1 MNDDKPVWKKLL
13 IGPNKYNVGLIFLFA
28 NMMGFISKM
37 REHNVKDYEA
47 GMILISLFILAR
59 LFV

>member
-1 MNDDKPVWKKLL
+1 MNNEKPVWKKLL
-13 IGPNKYNVGLIFLFA
+13 LGPNKYNVGLIFLFA

-37 REHNVKDYEA
+37 REHNVKDHEA
-47 GMILISLFILAR
+47 AMILISLFILAR